1 MDRRASIK
9 VLPLAT
15 FGMTWAPEL
24 VAVICC
30 IAFNKYKFLKILS
43 CLWRKCKRANREG
56 KKGGWEGRRKER
68 KKRHSL
74 AIIAGSN
81 YSSSLTWKLMIEG
94 KRSKHLLHLLK
105 INCNSL
111 LVDGNVFT
119 EERDVLRVEEMILL
133 KWNVILKNNSV
144 KDYQWMLKPSEG
156 RLMEWDIHIVWMSHS
171 SDYLLWK
178 GKFTFAVEKSCGYH
192 LN

>member
-1 MDRRASIK
+1 MGTSSPWRNGWFYVSTTESTKWKHGPVGVRKQGSTQKLLRIYQMDRRASIK

-133 KWNVILKNNSV
+133 KWNVIFK
-144 KDYQWMLKPSEG
+144 KIQ
-156 RLMEWDIHIVWMSHS
+156 
-171 SDYLLWK
+171 
-178 GKFTFAVEKSCGYH
+178 
-192 LN
+192 